1 MKVEL
6 ELLNLSDI
14 VLTLRRLSI
23 EPDPTERLRQTSV
36 FQRMVSFSLLILI

>member
-6 ELLNLSDI
+6 ELSNLSDI
-14 VLTLRRLSI
+14 VLTLQRPSV
-23 EPDPTERLRQTSV
+23 EPDPTERLQLTSV